1 MSSESPFSPSGSVGV
16 VPSAGTS
23 VESPTDDVSSVGSV
37 RPSLVPIGKPVSGS
51 ISGVKSSVE
60 GISDTSSGVTRSPVP
75 VPSFMTSPVPGYK
88 LFSSWAKVVSATS
101 ISAKIDA
108 NLNIFFI
115 SIIII

>member
-23 VESPTDDVSSVGSV
+23 VESPTDDVSSVESSSV
-37 RPSLVPIGKPVSGS
+37 LMGKPVSGS

-60 GISDTSSGVTRSPVP
+60 GVSVKSSGVTRSPTP
-75 VPSFMTSPVPGYK
+75 ASSFIASPSPDGK
-88 LFSSWAKVVSATS
+88 LFSSYAKVVSATS